1 MVCLASAYGAL
12 ERTSVQMLVDPSRS
26 TVRKEMREGMLQQPG
41 ISIMSDDHQ
50 DELNPSLA
58 KI

>member
-1 MVCLASAYGAL
+1 MVCLASAYGTL
-12 ERTSVQMLVDPSRS
+12 ERTSARMLVDPSRS
-26 TVRKEMREGMLQQPG
+26 TVHKEMREGMLQQPG